1 MVNRKVYMQ
10 KIKLNQ
16 VLSVI
21 LISSALCVA
30 HQAKAENL
38 TEVYRMA
45 EQFDPTLRAAA
56 QARAAAREN
65 LPQAQANF
73 LPNVGFTGSSAYAWV
88 EYPSLPSG
96 DSGSQNYSLNL
107 SQSIYSRQN
116 FALLDKAELIV
127 QQADVNYAD
136 SQQELLLRVVQSY
149 FEVLRAGAAFKLAKS
164 DLDAA
169 QKRLEQTQKRY
180 DVGLI
185 PVTDLADALAAR
197 DQRSAAVIKAENTLA
212 FAKEGL
218 RTIIG
223 RNIERLD
230 DVSEKLLLAGPVPND
245 PKDWVSFAEK
255 QNLKLQSAEMGVN
268 INRGEIEVQRSGH
281 YPTLDLVASY
291 GYQEPAALSSSA
303 IINSSFYE
311 SQIGVQLNVPI
322 YAGGAVNSRTRQATY
337 SFQQAQDQYE
347 AARLDTVRNT
357 RDSFRTVNAKIDE
370 IKAFQQGKK
379 SAELQL
385 EANEAGYQVGTR
397 TIVDVI
403 NAQNQLSLAISNLN
417 NSRYDYLLTT
427 ILLKRFA
434 GTLAVS
440 DLESM
445 QKQLQ

>member
-1 MVNRKVYMQ
+1 MKKLKRLNAVPALFFLSAIFTTHQVN
-10 KIKLNQ
+10 
-16 VLSVI
+16 
-21 LISSALCVA
+21 
-30 HQAKAENL
+30 AENL
-38 TEVYRMA
+38 VEVYRMA

-65 LPQAQANF
+65 LPQAHANF
-73 LPNVGFTGSSAYAWV
+73 LPNVGFTGSPAYTWV
-88 EYPSLPSG
+88 EYPTLPSAN
-96 DSGSQNYSLNL
+96 SGSNNYSLNL
-107 SQSIYSRQN
+107 NQSIYNRQN
-116 FALLDKAELIV
+116 FSLLDKAELVV

-136 SQQELLLRVVQSY
+136 SQQELILRVVQAY
-149 FEVLRAGAAFKLAKS
+149 FEVLRTGAAFKLAKS
-164 DLDAA
+164 DLEAA

-197 DQRSAAVIKAENTLA
+197 DQRSAALIKAENTLS

-218 RTIIG
+218 RTITG
-223 RNIERLD
+223 RTIEQLN
-230 DVSEKLLLAGPVPND
+230 DVTEKLLLAQPVPND
-245 PKDWVSFAEK
+245 FKEWVSFAEK
-255 QNLKLQSAEMGVN
+255 QNLKLQSSEIGVN
-268 INRGEIEVQRSGH
+268 IYREEIEVQRSGH

-291 GYQEPAALSSSA
+291 AYQEPPVLSSSS
-303 IINSSFYE
+303 INNSSYYE
-311 SQIGVQLNVPI
+311 GQIGVQLNVPL
-322 YAGGAVNSRTRQATY
+322 YTGGAVSSRTRQATY
-337 SFQQAQDQYE
+337 SFQQSQDQYE

-357 RDSFRTVNAKIDE
+357 TDSFRTVNAKIDE
-370 IKAFQQGKK
+370 VKAFQQGKK
-379 SAELQL
+379 SAEMQL

-417 NSRYDYLLTT
+417 NSRYDYLVTT

-440 DLESM
+440 DIEQM

>member
-1 MVNRKVYMQ
+1 MSFITQRIVCT
-10 KIKLNQ
+10 KISIGWLLALTL
-16 VLSVI
+16 VSVI
-21 LISSALCVA
+21 PV
-30 HQAKAENL
+30 HAENL
-38 TEVYRMA
+38 TDVYRMA

-65 LPQAQANF
+65 IPQAQANF

-88 EYPSLPSG
+88 EYPTLPNA
-96 DSGSQNYSLNL
+96 DSGSNNYSLNL
-107 SQSIYSRQN
+107 NQSIYNRKN

-127 QQADVNYAD
+127 QQANVSYAD
-136 SQQELLLRVVQSY
+136 SQQELIVRVTQAY
-149 FEVLRAGAAFKLAKS
+149 FDVLRTQAAFKLAQS
-164 DLDAA
+164 DLEAA

-197 DQRSAAVIKAENTLA
+197 DQRSAAVIKAENALS
-212 FAKEGL
+212 FAREGL
-218 RTIIG
+218 RTITGQSIDYL
-223 RNIERLD
+223 LD
-230 DVSEKLLLAGPVPND
+230 VKDGLVLLTPVPND
-245 PKDWVSFAEK
+245 LKEWTSFAEK
-255 QNLKLQSAEMGVN
+255 QNLKLQSAEISIN
-268 INRGEIEVQRSGH
+268 INREEIEVQRSGH

-291 GYQEPAALSSSA
+291 AYQEPPVLTNLPRMSDA
-303 IINSSFYE
+303 YYYQ
-311 SQIGVQLNVPI
+311 SQVAVQLNVPL
-322 YAGGAVNSRTRQATY
+322 YMGGSVSSRTRQATY
-337 SFQQAQDQYE
+337 LFQQAQDQYE

-357 RDSFRTVNAKIDE
+357 KDAFRTVNAKIDE
-370 IKAFQQGKK
+370 VKAFQQGKK
-379 SAELQL
+379 SAEMQL

-440 DLESM
+440 DLE
-445 QKQLQ
+445 QLQRQLQ

>member
-1 MVNRKVYMQ
+1 MIFPMQ
-10 KIKLNQ
+10 KFKRHHA
-16 VLSVI
+16 LSI
-21 LISSALCVA
+21 MLISSALCVT
-30 HQAKAENL
+30 HQVKAENL

-45 EQFDPTLRAAA
+45 EQFDPALRAAS
-56 QARAAAREN
+56 QARAAARES

-88 EYPSLPSG
+88 EYPTLPSG

-116 FALLDKAELIV
+116 FALLDKAELIA

-136 SQQELLLRVVQSY
+136 SQQELILRVVQSY

-164 DLDAA
+164 DMEAA

-218 RTIIG
+218 RTITG
-223 RNIERLD
+223 RNIERLE
-230 DVSEKLLLAGPVPND
+230 DVSDTLRLAGPLPND
-245 PKDWVSFAEK
+245 SKEWVSFAEK
-255 QNLKLQSAEMGVN
+255 QNLKLQSAEIGVN
-268 INRGEIEVQRSGH
+268 INREEIEVQRSGH

-291 GYQEPAALSSSA
+291 AYQEPPVLSSSA
-303 IINSSFYE
+303 INNSSYYE
-311 SQIGVQLNVPI
+311 GQIGVQLNVPL
-322 YAGGAVNSRTRQATY
+322 YTGGAVNSRTRQATY

-357 RDSFRTVNAKIDE
+357 TDSFRTVNAKIDE

-379 SAELQL
+379 SAEMQL

>member
-1 MVNRKVYMQ
+1 MALFFSSLCVM
-10 KIKLNQ
+10 NQ
-16 VLSVI
+16 VNAETLS
-21 LISSALCVA
+21 
-30 HQAKAENL
+30 
-38 TEVYRMA
+38 EVYRFA

-73 LPNVGFTGSSAYAWV
+73 LPNVGLTGSSSYAWV
-88 EYPSLPSG
+88 EYPTLPSA
-96 DSGSQNYSLNL
+96 DSSSNNYSVSLN
-107 SQSIYSRQN
+107 QSIYNRKN

-136 SQQELLLRVVQSY
+136 SQQELILRVAQAY
-149 FEVLRAGAAFKLAKS
+149 FEVLRSGAAFKLAKS
-164 DLDAA
+164 DLEAA

-197 DQRSAAVIKAENTLA
+197 DQRSAALIKAENTLS

-218 RTIIG
+218 RTITG

-230 DVSEKLLLAGPVPND
+230 DVTENLQLAQPVPND
-245 PKDWVSFAEK
+245 FKEWVSFAEK

-268 INRGEIEVQRSGH
+268 IYREEIEVQRSGH

-291 GYQEPAALSSSA
+291 AYQEPPVLT
-303 IINSSFYE
+303 NTPTFRDTYYYE
-311 SQIGVQLNVPI
+311 SQIGLQLNVPL
-322 YAGGAVNSRTRQATY
+322 YTGGSVSSRTRQATY
-337 SFQQAQDQYE
+337 SFQQSQDQYE

-357 RDSFRTVNAKIDE
+357 TDSFRTVNAKIDE
-370 IKAFQQGKK
+370 VKAYQQGKK
-379 SAELQL
+379 SAEMQL

-403 NAQNQLSLAISNLN
+403 NAQNQLSLAVSNLN

-440 DLESM
+440 DLEQM

>member
-1 MVNRKVYMQ
+1 MKFSLQVKKYRQALSV
-10 KIKLNQ
+10 LV
-16 VLSVI
+16 VLS
-21 LISSALCVA
+21 ALAVT
-30 HQAKAENL
+30 HQVRAENL
-38 TEVYRMA
+38 GEVFRMA

-65 LPQAQANF
+65 IPQAQANF
-73 LPNVGFTGSSAYAWV
+73 LPNLGFTGSTAYAWV
-88 EYPSLPSG
+88 EYPTLPSG
-96 DSGSQNYSLNL
+96 DSASQNYSLNL
-107 SQSIYSRQN
+107 NQSIYSRQN

-136 SQQELLLRVVQSY
+136 SQQDLILRVVQSY

-164 DLDAA
+164 DLEAA

-218 RTIIG
+218 RTITG
-223 RNIERLD
+223 RTIESLD
-230 DVSEKLLLAGPVPND
+230 DVSEKLLLAAPVPND
-245 PKDWVSFAEK
+245 SKEWVAFAEK
-255 QNLKLQSAEMGVN
+255 QNLKLQSAEMTVN
-268 INRGEIEVQRSGH
+268 INREEIEVQRSGH
-281 YPTLDLVASY
+281 YPTVDLVGSY
-291 GYQEPAALSSSA
+291 GYQEPPVLSSSS
-303 IINSSFYE
+303 INNSSYYE
-311 SQIGVQLNVPI
+311 GQVGIQLNVPL
-322 YAGGAVNSRTRQATY
+322 YTGGSVSSRTRQATY
-337 SFQQAQDQYE
+337 AFQQAQDQYE

-357 RDSFRTVNAKIDE
+357 VDAFRTVNAKIDE
-370 IKAFQQGKK
+370 VKAYQQGKK
-379 SAELQL
+379 SAEMQL